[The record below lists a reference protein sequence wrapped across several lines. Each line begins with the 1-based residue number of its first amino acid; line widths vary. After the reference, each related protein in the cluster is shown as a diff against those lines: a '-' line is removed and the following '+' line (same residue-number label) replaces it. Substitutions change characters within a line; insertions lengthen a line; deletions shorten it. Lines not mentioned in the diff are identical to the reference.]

1 MNHTARVVVWAC
13 NVAPKVVWKGAAEF
27 LWFYTLLSLQSFLS
41 SPPSDVS
48 QKDESRQDA
57 DEPYIT
63 AYLHTHERPNEFN
76 CTDLKRISLS
86 MTRGQD
92 LDHRKYTFFLSP
104 E

>member
-1 MNHTARVVVWAC
+1 MWAYDVVLKAVWHVVV
-13 NVAPKVVWKGAAEF
+13 EF
-27 LWFYTLLSLQSFLS
+27 LWFYTLMSLLSH
-41 SPPSDVS
+41 SDVS
-48 QKDESRQDA
+48 QRDKSRQDV

-76 CTDLKRISLS
+76 CTDKKRISLS